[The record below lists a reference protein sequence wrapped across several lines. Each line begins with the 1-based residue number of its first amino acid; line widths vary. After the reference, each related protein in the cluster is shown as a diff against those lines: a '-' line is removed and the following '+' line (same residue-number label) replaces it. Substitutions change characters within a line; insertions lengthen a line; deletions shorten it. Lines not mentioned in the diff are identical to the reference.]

1 MTNPEKTPPQTQE
14 QTHWPMP
21 MPMPSCEELDRQS
34 VFSDS
39 SSSTISR
46 PTRAFFLGCRESQ
59 IIDIRAL
66 EEGQAPFT
74 STPVDSLGIRSPPD
88 MVVEPPFAPR
98 SAPPRAPP
106 SDDDADL
113 LPLPPKRGSRA
124 YRYARWNFGSVY
136 RRIFTLAFLGN
147 LLVLI
152 ILVGRGAAGGPR
164 LTYKDASVAVS
175 ANLFVALL
183 IRNEHVVNIMFI
195 VFGTWPKNLPLR
207 FRRLFAKVYSYGGI
221 HSGCGVAATVW
232 YISFVALI
240 TIDYQQRDRDQ
251 MLSAL
256 RGYVYLVTY
265 SILVMLALILVFAH
279 PKLRVAMHN
288 WFEGVHRF
296 MGWSVVLL
304 FWAQTLLVTLDDA
317 PAAGLSGGQALAAS
331 PSFWL
336 LVLITLLVVYP
347 WTRLR
352 RRDVQ
357 VEALSEHC
365 VKLNFD
371 FADGHYGQAIRLS
384 DAPLRETHAFAVIPN
399 PKAVSFLQT
408 DSSIALLTPGSPAPS
423 GYSSAD
429 EGDGGGGGGAADL
442 ASIKAAAQAKA
453 AARKHHQLQLAA
465 LSGPGLS
472 NAGRTG
478 FSVVISD
485 AGDWTRKVIASP
497 PRRIWTRGVPQY
509 GVMRVAGMFEPVIIM
524 ATGSGI
530 APCLALF
537 AEMPDHPVRVI
548 WSAPSPLET
557 FGKGVVDT
565 VLRADP
571 DAVIH
576 DTRRQGR
583 PDLVAMAYRMYE
595 ASGRADA
602 AGLGLGDGRRRRD
615 GRPLGKCEAVVIISN
630 QRVTRKVVYGL
641 ETRGVPAYGA
651 IFDS

>member
-1 MTNPEKTPPQTQE
+1 MANLEKRPLQVQE
-14 QTHWPMP
+14 ERPWPMP
-21 MPMPSCEELDRQS
+21 MPMPRCEELDRQS
-34 VFSDS
+34 VFSSS

-66 EEGQAPFT
+66 EEGQGPLA
-74 STPVDSLGIRSPPD
+74 STPVDSLGIRSPPAI
-88 MVVEPPFAPR
+88 VVEPPSAPG
-98 SAPPRAPP
+98 SAPPPRTPP
-106 SDDDADL
+106 SDEEDY
-113 LPLPPKRGSRA
+113 LPLPPKKGSRA
-124 YRYARWNFGSVY
+124 YRYARWNLGSVY
-136 RRIFTLAFLGN
+136 RRIFTLAFLVN
-147 LLVLI
+147 FLVLI
-152 ILVGRGAAGGPR
+152 ILIGRSAAGGSR
-164 LTYKDASVAVS
+164 LTYKDASIAVS

-232 YISFVALI
+232 YIAFVALI

-251 MLSAL
+251 TLSAL

-265 SILVMLALILVFAH
+265 SIFVMLALILVFAH

-304 FWAQTLLVTLDDA
+304 FWVQTLLVTFDDA
-317 PAAGLSGGQALAAS
+317 PAAGLSGGQALVAS

-336 LVLITLLVVYP
+336 LVLITLLVIYP

-357 VEALSEHC
+357 VEALSKHC

-408 DSSIALLTPGSPAPS
+408 DSAVALLAPSSPELS

-429 EGDGGGGGGAADL
+429 ESDGGATDL

-453 AARKHHQLQLAA
+453 AARKHHQQQLAA
-465 LSGPGLS
+465 LSGLGLS

-485 AGDWTRKVIASP
+485 AGDWTRKIIASP
-497 PRRIWTRGVPQY
+497 PRQIWTRGVPQY

-571 DAVIH
+571 DAIIH

-595 ASGRADA
+595 ASGRVDT
-602 AGLGLGDGRRRRD
+602 AGLGLDDGRRRGRD